1 MRLIDADQ
9 FGVIALQGKSED
21 FIEGVVY
28 MFDKIHEAPTVE
40 AYTFEQVQDLVAL
53 NKKLSEEWEYLKEHI
68 TELRDANGY
77 ATQYGTCKFILNLM
91 SVIEKKRDMAEC
103 MDEYARQASIPYSC
117 NKHIKVGNTIYTQDD
132 DKQGWTGKE
141 VE

>member
-9 FGVIALQGKSED
+9 FGVFSFQGESND
-21 FIEGVVY
+21 FIDGVC
-28 MFDKIHEAPTVE
+28 FILDKIYEAPTVE

-77 ATQYGTCKFILNLM
+77 ATQYGTCQFILNLM
-91 SVIEKKRDMAEC
+91 GTIER
-103 MDEYARQASIPYSC
+103 
-117 NKHIKVGNTIYTQDD
+117 
-132 DKQGWTGKE
+132 GKME
-141 VE
+141 